1 MSNPW
6 LNPEYHRINRGVTLD
21 ITHRCLL
28 QCSKCMRTGYPGLN
42 KRGKDMPLESLKVLL
57 ESNVKEI
64 DFCGQMGDSIYHPKF
79 VDILKMCNEYDKKI
93 NVHTNGHGKKE
104 SFWDAVIEVMDHD
117 DDCKFKW
124 IFGLDGLPH
133 QSHLYRVGQDGE
145 AVFEVMKKMAKH
157 SNKIVWQYIVFK
169 YNENSIEEARKLAE
183 ENNIIFWRF
192 ISARWDDVND
202 PLRPSSEFALKSS
215 RELHHEKR

>member
-28 QCSKCMRTGYPGLN
+28 QCSKCMRTRYPGLN

-79 VDILKMCNEYDKKI
+79 VDILKICNKYDKKI
-93 NVHTNGHGKKE
+93 KIHTNGYGKKDY
-104 SFWDAVIEVMDHD
+104 FWDSVIEVMDHD
-117 DDCKFKW
+117 DNCKFEW

-133 QSHLYRVGQDGE
+133 QSHLYRIGQDGE
-145 AVFEVMKKMAKH
+145 AVWEVMKKMAKH
-157 SNKIVWQYIVFK
+157 SNQIYWQYIVFK
-169 YNENSIEEARKLAE
+169 YNEDNIEEARQLAE
-183 ENNIIFWRF
+183 ENNIRFWKF
-192 ISARWDDVND
+192 ISARWDGGYD
-202 PLRPSSEFALKSS
+202 PLRPSSRFALKSS
-215 RELHHEKR
+215 RELHHGKR

>member
-6 LNPEYHRINRGVTLD
+6 LNPEYHKINRGITLD

-28 QCSKCMRTGYPGLN
+28 QCSKCMRSLYPGLN

-79 VDILKMCNEYDKKI
+79 LDILKMCNEYDKKI
-93 NVHTNGHGKKE
+93 NIHTNGHGKKD
-104 SFWDAVIEVMDHD
+104 SFWDEVIKVMDNDLHG
-117 DDCKFKW
+117 KFQW

-133 QSHLYRVGQDGE
+133 QSHQYRVGQNGE
-145 AVFEVMKKMAKH
+145 AVWKVMKKMAKH
-157 SNKIVWQYIVFK
+157 SNQICWQYIVLK
-169 YNENSIEEARKLAE
+169 YNENDIEEATQMARD
-183 ENNIIFWRF
+183 NNIIFWKF
-192 ISARWDDVND
+192 ISARWDDEND
-202 PLRPSSEFALKSS
+202 PLRPSSKFALKSS